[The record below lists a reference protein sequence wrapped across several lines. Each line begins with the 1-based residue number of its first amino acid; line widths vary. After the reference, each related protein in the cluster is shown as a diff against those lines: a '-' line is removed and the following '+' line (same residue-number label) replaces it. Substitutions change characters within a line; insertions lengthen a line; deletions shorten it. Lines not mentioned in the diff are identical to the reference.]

1 MRALIPLLGT
11 LTLGGLLLAVR
22 SLTRSLYP
30 RAFVRWG
37 RIGTL
42 AFVAAWAIG
51 FLAAGA
57 RASFGLS
64 EAGPVAFVI
73 FAGTGVFLLCILGPL
88 AIGRVL
94 AWLGERGHRRERPT
108 AESSHAATTRR
119 ELLVTT
125 GRIIPAAGVLA
136 AGVGGVQGLSAARL
150 RQIEMTFPNLPPDLE
165 GFSILHYTDMHL
177 GTFIDLAE
185 AKRLVELGRTAN
197 ADLVVLTGDMADD
210 LDGLLPALRHFES
223 LDPPHGVIASIGNHE
238 YFRGIKKSLVT
249 YARTTVETLVER
261 GVDLRVG
268 ETTLYV
274 GGADDPRVLRGDKM
288 AFMERTVNNAL
299 DGAPSN
305 AFRLLLSHRP
315 EGFVPAANAG
325 FHLTLSGHTHGAQLG
340 FNGRSLLE
348 GFMPDRFLWGSY
360 HAGDKRLYTSAGAG
374 HWFPFRIGCPREV
387 PLIVLRRSVETGCS
401 KDELNSSRCCGVGG
415 TPSDQP

>member
-1 MRALIPLLGT
+1 MRALVLLLGT
-11 LTLGGLLLAVR
+11 LTFAGLLLAVR

-30 RAFVRWG
+30 RAFARWG
-37 RIGTL
+37 RPATL
-42 AFVAAWAIG
+42 AIVAAWATG
-51 FLAAGA
+51 LLGAGA
-57 RASFGLS
+57 GALFGLS
-64 EAGPVAFVI
+64 EVRFVAVVISAGAS
-73 FAGTGVFLLCILGPL
+73 VFLLCVLGPL

-94 AWLGERGHRRERPT
+94 AWLGELGHPREEPA
-108 AESSHAATTRR
+108 AEPSPATTTRR

-125 GRIIPAAGVLA
+125 GRIIPAAGVLVP
-136 AGVGGVQGLSAARL
+136 GMGSVQGLSAARL
-150 RQIEMTFPNLPPDLE
+150 RRIEMTFRGLPTDLD

-185 AKRLVELGRTAN
+185 VKRLVELGRTAKP
-197 ADLVVLTGDMADD
+197 DLVVLTGDMADD
-210 LDGLLPALRHFES
+210 LDGLLPALRSFES
-223 LDPPHGVIASIGNHE
+223 LDPPYGVIASIGNHE

-249 YARTTVETLVER
+249 YARTTVEMLVEK

-268 ETTLYV
+268 DTTLYV

-288 AFMERTVNNAL
+288 AFLERTVNSTL

-315 EGFVPAANAG
+315 EGFVPAAKAG

-340 FNGRSLLE
+340 FDGRSLLE

-360 HAGDKRLYTSAGAG
+360 RAGDKRLYTSAGAG
-374 HWFPFRIGCPREV
+374 HWFPFRVGCPREV
-387 PLIVLRRSVETGCS
+387 PLVVLRRSSETQMLKG
-401 KDELNSSRCCGVGG
+401 
-415 TPSDQP
+415 